1 MKIAQIIILATL
13 AMAPTMAAGQQVV
26 GGVNLTDQSTA
37 FKKGGV
43 YIDQDRFSGTTTI
56 MGQTKVNIFKPTF
69 SLTQITIDKKSQYFL
84 LITTV
89 NDGWA
94 YLRCKSNRY
103 LLDDKPFKIEGKH
116 DGTVGRGSVRE
127 TFTIPMTQEQVA
139 QLTAASKFEFQFCND
154 EFMATPDDM
163 AMFKDFAK
171 VIASYNSQP

>member
-13 AMAPTMAAGQQVV
+13 AMAPTMAVGRQVV
-26 GGVNLTDQSTA
+26 DGVNLTDKLTA

-43 YIDQDRFSGTTTI
+43 YIDQDRFSGNTTI
-56 MGQTKVNIFKPTF
+56 VGQTKLNIFKPTF

-84 LITTV
+84 LIATV
-89 NDGWA
+89 NNGWA

-116 DGTVGRGSVRE
+116 DGSVGRGYVRE

-139 QLTAASKFEFQFCND
+139 QLTAASKFEFKFCND